1 MGRRCL
7 LQGLPRCTRAAQQRN
22 TASGE
27 GPGAGGRARGR
38 RGGGCTLAERSGSRV
53 CLLQIG
59 VEEGG
64 SEGKALEI
72 IYMQKKTAGRKE
84 EIEHTGTGGIK
95 RQSSG
100 RKDGPGTGL
109 SAGGPGVARGRWGE

>member
-1 MGRRCL
+1 MPIL
-7 LQGLPRCTRAAQQRN
+7 LNDVKEFTGDSEPCGPALPPAGSAAVPGPPSRE

-27 GPGAGGRARGR
+27 EAGAGGRARGR

-59 VEEGG
+59 AEEGG

-84 EIEHTGTGGIK
+84 EIEHTGTGG
-95 RQSSG
+95 
-100 RKDGPGTGL
+100 
-109 SAGGPGVARGRWGE
+109 